1 MIPIKPA
8 LRVRRELTH
17 APSPGFVALAET
29 VRLDLISRGWTED
42 RAAWW
47 AGRVAARPEL
57 RYVYAA
63 PGLDPYDGGDD
74 A

>member
-1 MIPIKPA
+1 MTNLPIRPS

-17 APSPGFVALAET
+17 APAAVFVALEQQIRA
-29 VRLDLISRGWTED
+29 DLIGRGWTAE
-42 RAAWW
+42 RAEWW

-57 RYVYAA
+57 RYVYAT
-63 PGLDPYDGGDD
+63 PGLDPHGE